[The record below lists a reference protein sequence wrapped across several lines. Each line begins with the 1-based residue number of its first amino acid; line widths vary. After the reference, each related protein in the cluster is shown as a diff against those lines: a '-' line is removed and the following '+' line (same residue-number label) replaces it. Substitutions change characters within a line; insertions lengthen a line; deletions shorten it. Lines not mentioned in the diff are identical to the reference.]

1 MNYRKVRITNFDD
14 FRLVNDSKVL
24 LGIDSYG
31 TVLKCHIEKEIGYK
45 YDPGIDILSV
55 LLEKDINPQFP
66 EDVMQEVQQIPET
79 IQEDDIAQRKD
90 LRKLLTITIDGEDAK
105 DLDDAISVEK
115 LENNKG

>member
-1 MNYRKVRITNFDD
+1 M
-14 FRLVNDSKVL
+14 NDSKVL

-90 LRKLLTITIDGEDAK
+90 CLLYTSNMRAGRFLRKSGSRMLRFWRK
-105 DLDDAISVEK
+105 H
-115 LENNKG
+115 